1 MYVTYIHTYIPV
13 MLRCVRDGDDEG
25 RGAFV
30 VCLLPFLSLSFSLLS
45 WILFFCLCFVS
56 VTPDG
61 LTAEGTGLV
70 CRNGGIMYLT
80 YVLDNSPVRSAP
92 YLLGGKKAGYV
103 GMELDSS
110 SP

>member
-1 MYVTYIHTYIPV
+1 
-13 MLRCVRDGDDEG
+13 
-25 RGAFV
+25 
-30 VCLLPFLSLSFSLLS
+30 
-45 WILFFCLCFVS
+45 
-56 VTPDG
+56 
-61 LTAEGTGLV
+61 
-70 CRNGGIMYLT
+70 MYLT